1 MLDYALLDALAA
13 VVRHGSFD
21 RAASALNVT
30 PSAVSQRVKLLEER
44 VGTVLVKRG
53 QPCVATASGALLC
66 RHTER
71 VRLLEAELGG
81 GMPSLSTLAPDAARP
96 ILRVAVNDDSVATW
110 FVDAVSDFCIEREIL
125 LDLVI
130 DDQDHTAERIRDG
143 SVQGAVTTEAKPVQ
157 GCRSTRLG
165 RMRYL
170 AVCSP
175 AYFTRYFA
183 EGVARESL
191 RRAPCIQFNPKDQ
204 LQMRFIRRITR
215 AQVDAPLHWIPHVA
229 GFLRGCV
236 NGLGWGMCPE
246 RMIAPHLARGELV
259 ELMPGRGFDVELYW
273 QSWRLSIGWLDEFGA
288 MLKRR
293 SAEFLDER
301 PGG

>member
-21 RAASALNVT
+21 RAAAALNVT

-44 VGTVLVKRG
+44 VGTVLVKREK
-53 QPCVATASGALLC
+53 PCVATASGALLC

-81 GMPSLSTLAPDAARP
+81 GMPSVAALADAPRP
-96 ILRVAVNDDSVATW
+96 VLRVAVNDDSVGTW
-110 FVDAVSDFCIEREIL
+110 FVDAVAGFCAAREIL

-143 SVQGAVTTEAKPVQ
+143 SVQGAVTTEATPVQ

-175 AYFTRYFA
+175 AFFTRYFA
-183 EGVARESL
+183 DGVTRESL
-191 RRAPCIQFNPKDQ
+191 RRAPCIEFNPKDQ
-204 LQMRFIRRITR
+204 LQKRFIRRITR

-229 GFLRGCV
+229 GFVRGCM

-246 RMIAPHLARGELV
+246 RMIAGPLARGELV
-259 ELMPGRGFDVELYW
+259 ELMPGQTLDVELYW

-293 SAEFLDER
+293 AAEFLDER
-301 PGG
+301 QGG

>member
-71 VRLLEAELGG
+71 VQLLEAELGG
-81 GMPSLSTLAPDAARP
+81 AMPTFTGALDGSQPT
-96 ILRVAVNDDSVATW
+96 LRVAVNDDSVGTW
-110 FVDAVSDFCIEREIL
+110 FIDAVAPFCVERGIL

-130 DDQDHTAERIRDG
+130 DDQDHTAQRMRDG
-143 SVQGAVTTEAKPVQ
+143 SVQGAVTTQAEPVQ

-175 AYFTRYFA
+175 EYFERYFA
-183 EGVARESL
+183 QGVGRESL
-191 RRAPCIQFNPKDQ
+191 RRAPCIEFNPKDQ
-204 LQMRFIRRITR
+204 LQKRFIRRVTR

-229 GFLRGCV
+229 GFLRCCL

-246 RMIAPHLARGELV
+246 RMIAPHLASGELV
-259 ELMPGRGFDVELYW
+259 ELTPGRALDVDLYW
-273 QSWRLSIGWLDEFGA
+273 QSWRLSIGWLDDFGA
-288 MLKRR
+288 MLRRR
-293 SAEFLDER
+293 SAEFLDQGR
-301 PGG
+301 SA